1 MKCYSVT
8 VADSDTYTMG
18 RCLGH
23 LDQVLRSLQMNHVG
37 KVRYRSC
44 PRKERNE
51 PFAIKAPQE
60 AIRSI
65 GTKRMVEEQ
74 RRFAGRGKPRKLR
87 WFDRLERWGKTSRA
101 WALSPPEC
109 HESIKTRLLV
119 FETRSLGTLGTEWIW
134 HYWKRKCPERL
145 ENESNQEINWA
156 RVQLCPLG
164 KSKAETR
171 HSTWHRVRAEQVS
184 VEFINGGSEVDGEHE
199 VQNLAV
205 CSG

>member
-44 PRKERNE
+44 PRKERDE
-51 PFAIKAPQE
+51 PFVIKAPQE

-74 RRFAGRGKPRKLR
+74 RRFAERGKPRKLR
-87 WFDRLERWGKTSRA
+87 WFDCLER
-101 WALSPPEC
+101 
-109 HESIKTRLLV
+109 
-119 FETRSLGTLGTEWIW
+119 
-134 HYWKRKCPERL
+134 
-145 ENESNQEINWA
+145 
-156 RVQLCPLG
+156 
-164 KSKAETR
+164 
-171 HSTWHRVRAEQVS
+171 
-184 VEFINGGSEVDGEHE
+184 
-199 VQNLAV
+199 
-205 CSG
+205 